1 MTVTTSPGKVEP
13 GGRTRWRRLRARWR
27 QALAA
32 ITVTIVAF
40 GVVTARVFVWPTQ
53 AAPARASAIVLFA
66 GPGERMPVA
75 LQLAREHRA
84 PVLVVSQGWEGY
96 GGSCPPPTPGVR
108 TICFDPNPGDTRGEA
123 EYVGRLAK
131 RYGWSSLILVVTRPQ
146 AVRAQLLTRRCFD
159 GDTSVVVAPVGDWR
173 YQLPYGWGALLKAVF
188 LYRAC

>member
-1 MTVTTSPGKVEP
+1 MTSRKS
-13 GGRTRWRRLRARWR
+13 LYARWQR
-27 QALAA
+27 VLAA
-32 ITVTIVAF
+32 FIIAILAF
-40 GVVTARVFVWPTQ
+40 GAVTARLFVWPTQ

-66 GPGERMPVA
+66 GPGDRMPVA

-84 PVLVVSQGWEGY
+84 PVLVVSQGWQGN

-131 RYGWSSLILVVTRPQ
+131 QYGWRSLILVVTRPQ
-146 AVRAQLLTRRCFD
+146 AVRAQLLVGRCFD
-159 GDTSVVVAPVGDWR
+159 GPTSVVVASVGDR
-173 YQLPYGWGALLKAVF
+173 LYQLAYGWGSFLKAVF